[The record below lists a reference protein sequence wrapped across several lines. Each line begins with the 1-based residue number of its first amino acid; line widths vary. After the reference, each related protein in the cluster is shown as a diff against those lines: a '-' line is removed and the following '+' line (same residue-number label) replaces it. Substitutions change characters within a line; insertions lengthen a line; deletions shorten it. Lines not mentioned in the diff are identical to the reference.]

1 MSERHFLHFGC
12 WNKGHNYYISGET
25 ERETQDNPEVASN
38 LTNVMRKLNEVT
50 DEISPEFIVVAGD
63 NYYPNKINSVD
74 EKGRE
79 SKIKL
84 FDEEDMKSGFE
95 GLPKNVEID
104 VIMGNHDYE
113 TNLLVTK
120 DNMTETSCKI
130 LKLEY
135 DLEKQP
141 DNNLNI
147 LVNKARK
154 FNDATLIIMIDT
166 TIYSDYDAQTVVNC
180 YKLHPNLKSGMVTQD
195 LTIDSIREN
204 QANFMR
210 TSILSNIDDSLKN
223 IIIVGHHPITV
234 FKLLKKQGAKLVDKP
249 GVPLV
254 DALYKNV
261 FEVLNKMDKQMNYY
275 YLCADLHQYQIGNIS
290 IYPQGSSE
298 KMSIKQYTVGT
309 GGADQD
315 PFPFSKSD
323 ISEKRDRLVFEKN
336 DVIYNLDYL
345 MTPEELELSGSMYGF
360 LQCTGNG
367 DNLSFKFI
375 DVDDDRYEERNPN
388 EGLRLLARQQGG
400 KRKNKTRKFKNK
412 KYNKFHKSSKYKKVF
427 KTQRLKTQRL
437 KTQRLKTKKKK
448 TQKGKTQKRKIK

>member
-12 WNKGHNYYISGET
+12 WNKGQSYYISGET
-25 ERETQDNPEVASN
+25 ERDTEDNPDMASN
-38 LTNVMRKLNEVT
+38 LTNVMRKLNQVT
-50 DEISPEFIVVAGD
+50 DEIMPEFIVVAGD
-63 NYYPNKINSVD
+63 NYYPNKITVND
-74 EKGRE
+74 ERGRE

-84 FDEEDMKSGFE
+84 FDEADMKSGFG

-113 TNLLVTK
+113 TNLLVTQEDK
-120 DNMTETSCKI
+120 IETSCKI

-135 DLEKQP
+135 DLEKMP
-141 DNNLNI
+141 GGDNLNI

-166 TIYSDYDAQTVVNC
+166 TIYSDKDAPTVVNC
-180 YKLHPNLKSGMVTQD
+180 YKLHPNLKTGMVTQD
-195 LTIDSIREN
+195 LTIDSIRAG
-204 QANFMR
+204 QADFMR
-210 TSILSNIDDSLKN
+210 TSILNNIDDSLKN

-234 FKLLKKQGAKLVDKP
+234 FKLLKKQGAKLVDVP
-249 GVPLV
+249 GEPLV
-254 DALYKNV
+254 EALYKNI
-261 FEVLNKMDKQMNYY
+261 FEVLNKMDKRMNYY

-290 IYPQGSSE
+290 ICPQGSSE
-298 KMSIKQYTVGT
+298 KMLIKQYTVGT

-323 ISEKRDRLVFEKN
+323 TSEKSDRLVFEN
-336 DVIYNLDYL
+336 NGITYNVDYL

-375 DVDDDRYEERNPN
+375 DVDGERYEERNPT
-388 EGLRLLARQQGG
+388 EGLRKLSEQRGG
-400 KRKNKTRKFKNK
+400 RRKTKKQNKHNKHKKSRKTLKRKKVLKSRKLAKRNKKKLRKTRK
-412 KYNKFHKSSKYKKVF
+412 
-427 KTQRLKTQRL
+427 
-437 KTQRLKTKKKK
+437 
-448 TQKGKTQKRKIK
+448 

>member
-1 MSERHFLHFGC
+1 MSEGHFLHFGC
-12 WNKGHNYYISGET
+12 WNKGQSYYISGET
-25 ERETQDNPEVASN
+25 ESETQDNPDMASN

-50 DEISPEFIVVAGD
+50 DEIRPEFIVVAGD
-63 NYYPNKINSVD
+63 NYYPNKITMND

-84 FDEEDMKSGFE
+84 FDEEDMKSGFG

-113 TNLLVTK
+113 TNLLVPVENK
-120 DNMTETSCKI
+120 VETSCKI

-135 DLEKQP
+135 ELEKQP

-147 LVNKARK
+147 LFNKVRN
-154 FNDATLIIMIDT
+154 FNDTTLLLMIDT
-166 TIYSDYDAQTVVNC
+166 TIYSDKDAPTVVNC
-180 YKLHPNLKSGMVTQD
+180 YKLHPNLKTGMVARD

-210 TSILSNIDDSLKN
+210 NSISNNIDDAIKN

-234 FKLLKKQGAKLVDKP
+234 FKLLKNQGAQLVDSP
-249 GVPLV
+249 GGPLV

-261 FEVLNKMDKQMNYY
+261 FEVLNNMGKSMNYY

-290 IYPQGSSE
+290 ICPQGSSE
-298 KMSIKQYTVGT
+298 KMLIKQYTVGT

-315 PFPFSKSD
+315 PFPFSKSNL
-323 ISEKRDRLVFEKN
+323 SEKHGRLVFEKN
-336 DVIYNLDYL
+336 KVTYNLNYL
-345 MTPEELELSGSMYGF
+345 MTHEELELSGSMYGF
-360 LQCTGNG
+360 LQCTSNG

-375 DVDDDRYEERNPN
+375 DVDGTRYEESNPN
-388 EGLRLLARQQGG
+388 EGLRLLSEQQGG
-400 KRKNKTRKFKNK
+400 RRKTKKHNKNK
-412 KYNKFHKSSKYKKVF
+412 KYNKCRKSLKRKKVI
-427 KTQRLKTQRL
+427 KTRKHNKYGRKKMRKT
-437 KTQRLKTKKKK
+437 
-448 TQKGKTQKRKIK
+448 IKY

>member
-1 MSERHFLHFGC
+1 MSQTHFLHFGC
-12 WNKGHNYYISGET
+12 WNKGQNFYISGET
-25 ERETQDNPEVASN
+25 ERETLDNPEVASN

-50 DEISPEFIVVAGD
+50 DEIRPEFIIVAGD
-63 NYYPNKINSVD
+63 NYYPNKINSID

-154 FNDATLIIMIDT
+154 FNDSTLIIMIDT
-166 TIYSDYDAQTVVNC
+166 TIYSDDDAPAVVNC
-180 YKLHPNLKSGMVTQD
+180 YKLHPSFKTGMVGQN

-204 QANFMR
+204 QANFMND
-210 TSILSNIDDSLKN
+210 SIMTNVDDSLKN

-234 FKLLKKQGAKLVDKP
+234 FKLLKKQGAKLVDEP
-249 GVPLV
+249 GAPLI
-254 DALYKNV
+254 DALYKNI
-261 FEVLNKMDKQMNYY
+261 FEVVKKMDKEMNYF

-290 IYPQGSSE
+290 ICPQGSSE
-298 KMSIKQYTVGT
+298 KMLIKQYTVGT

-323 ISEKRDRLVFEKN
+323 ISEKRDRLVFEQN
-336 DVIYNLDYL
+336 GVTYNLDYL
-345 MTPEELELSGSMYGF
+345 MMPEELELSGSMYGF

-375 DVDDDRYEERNPN
+375 DVDGDIYEERNPT
-388 EGLRLLARQQGG
+388 EGLNLLARQQGG

-412 KYNKFHKSSKYKKVF
+412 KYNKLHKSVKYKKVF
-427 KTQRLKTQRL
+427 KTQRRKNKR
-437 KTQRLKTKKKK
+437 KNRK
-448 TQKGKTQKRKIK
+448 TQKKKN

>member
-12 WNKGHNYYISGET
+12 WNKGQNYYISGET
-25 ERETQDNPEVASN
+25 ERDTEDNPDMASN
-38 LTNVMRKLNEVT
+38 LTNVMRKLNQVT
-50 DEISPEFIVVAGD
+50 DEITPEFIVVAGD

-84 FDEEDMKSGFE
+84 FDEDDMKSGFE

-130 LKLEY
+130 LEVEY

-154 FNDATLIIMIDT
+154 FNDTTLIIMIDT
-166 TIYSDYDAQTVVNC
+166 TIYSDKDAPTVVNC
-180 YKLHPNLKSGMVTQD
+180 YKLHPNLKTGMVTQD
-195 LTIDSIREN
+195 LTIDSIRAT
-204 QANFMR
+204 QADFMR
-210 TSILSNIDDSLKN
+210 TSISNNVDDSLKN
-223 IIIVGHHPITV
+223 IIIIGHHPITV
-234 FKLLKKQGAKLVDKP
+234 FKLLKKQGAKLVDVP
-249 GVPLV
+249 GGPLV

-261 FEVLNKMDKQMNYY
+261 FEVLNQMDKRLNYY

-290 IYPQGSSE
+290 ICPQGSSE
-298 KMSIKQYTVGT
+298 KMLIKQYTVGT

-315 PFPFSKSD
+315 PFPFAKTD
-323 ISEKRDRLVFEKN
+323 VSEKRDRLVFEN
-336 DVIYNLDYL
+336 NGVNYNVDYL

-360 LQCTGNG
+360 LQCTSNG

-375 DVDDDRYEERNPN
+375 DVDDDRYEERNPTQ
-388 EGLRLLARQQGG
+388 GLRILSEQQGG
-400 KRKNKTRKFKNK
+400 RR
-412 KYNKFHKSSKYKKVF
+412 
-427 KTQRLKTQRL
+427 
-437 KTQRLKTKKKK
+437 KTKKHNKKHKKLRKTLKRKK
-448 TQKGKTQKRKIK
+448 TIKSRKLARRNRKKMRKTHKQ